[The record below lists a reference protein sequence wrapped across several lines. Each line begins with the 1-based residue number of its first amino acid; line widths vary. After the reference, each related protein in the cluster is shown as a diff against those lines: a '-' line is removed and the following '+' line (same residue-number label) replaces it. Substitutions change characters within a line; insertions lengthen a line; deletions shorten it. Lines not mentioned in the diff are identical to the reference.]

1 MLPKDQKPNWPE
13 HLSTLVF
20 VYNATL
26 HSTTGYQPYQLMFG
40 CKAPM
45 PCDNWLG
52 LTQYNNSES
61 ISKNSWVQEQ
71 YEFVQAANK

>member
-1 MLPKDQKPNWPE
+1 
-13 HLSTLVF
+13 
-20 VYNATL
+20 
-26 HSTTGYQPYQLMFG
+26 MFG
-40 CKAPM
+40 HKAPV

-71 YEFVQAANK
+71 YELGFDPHWGLYTFQS